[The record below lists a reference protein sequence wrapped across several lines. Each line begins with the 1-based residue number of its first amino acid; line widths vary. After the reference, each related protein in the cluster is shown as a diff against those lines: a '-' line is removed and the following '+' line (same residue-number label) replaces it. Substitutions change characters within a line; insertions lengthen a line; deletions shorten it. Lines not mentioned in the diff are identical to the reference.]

1 MDIIAHIGQIDE
13 SITYTD
19 RLTVKVIIK
28 RDTNVLLLNNGLLP
42 GGGVNENESDSD
54 AITRELQEELGA
66 TVRDV
71 EEIGSV
77 VQYRNFLNKRYIING
92 YVATFTLGG
101 GSTNPQD
108 EGEAQFTQVWLPV
121 GDALE
126 LVSDSIAIARTKP
139 MNDDVNQSKL
149 YNLMATY
156 ELLKQLYI

>member
-19 RLTVKVIIK
+19 RPTVKVIIK
-28 RDTNVLLLNNGLLP
+28 RETNVLLLNNGLLP
-42 GGGVNENESDSD
+42 GGGVDKNETDSD

-77 VQYRNFLNKRYIING
+77 MQYRNFLNKRYIING
-92 YVATFTLGG
+92 YVATLALSG

-121 GDALE
+121 SDALE
-126 LVSDSIAIARTKP
+126 LVSNSITIARTKP
-139 MNDDVNQSKL
+139 MNDDTNQGTL
-149 YNLMATY
+149 YNLVTTY
-156 ELLKQLYI
+156 ELLKQL

>member
-19 RLTVKVIIK
+19 RPTVKVIIK

-42 GGGVNENESDSD
+42 GGGIDKNETDND
-54 AITRELQEELGA
+54 AIARELHEELGT

-92 YVATFTLGG
+92 YVATLTLGG
-101 GSTNPQD
+101 GSTNSQD

-126 LVSDSIAIARTKP
+126 LVSNSITIARTKP
-139 MNDDVNQSKL
+139 MNDDTNQGTL
-149 YNLMATY
+149 FNLVTTY
-156 ELLKQLYI
+156 ELLKQL